1 MSDFSLGILGLSI
14 RSILFMYTKMNRLKE
29 GLDHIFREVRI

>member
-14 RSILFMYTKMNRLKE
+14 RSILFMYTKMNRVYK
-29 GLDHIFREVRI
+29 RN

>member
-14 RSILFMYTKMNRLKE
+14 RSILFMYTKMNRVYK
-29 GLDHIFREVRI
+29 RI

>member
-14 RSILFMYTKMNRLKE
+14 RSILFMYTKMNRVYKN
-29 GLDHIFREVRI
+29 I